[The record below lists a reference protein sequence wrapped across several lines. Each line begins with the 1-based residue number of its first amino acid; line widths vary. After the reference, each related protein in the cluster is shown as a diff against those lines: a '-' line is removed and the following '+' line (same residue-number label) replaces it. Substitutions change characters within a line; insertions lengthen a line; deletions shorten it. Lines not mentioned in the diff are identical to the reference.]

1 MIKNRFRRS
10 LLVLFMALAA
20 PIMIYGIFALTSLT
34 ADESELEQI
43 YERQLEAVLFSIN
56 QYTQDV
62 IGGIATKMDN
72 AYEYGDKTR
81 FDQILQPYKFFKA
94 FEIRNLDG
102 SVDQLITSD
111 SAFHATD
118 FALATKKVF
127 DESKD
132 IVGRLSRYKDTYQK
146 IEPRELSIDFQDQ
159 ELALIQFVIGSGD
172 DIKFC
177 TYYFS
182 GNQFIEQIL
191 GTKIQEISRGEF
203 IIVCKSVET
212 GEIVYA
218 NIGTEDQKSDVR
230 SERIDLLPQYE
241 LGISR
246 TGSTIQEAVGKR
258 KYQNL
263 GALILLMVF
272 LLFGILLVLRNIRK
286 EMELAQSKA
295 DFVSNVSHEIR
306 TPLALINMFAE
317 TLLLDRVK
325 TEEKKHEYYQII
337 TKEVGRLT
345 NMINRILSFSK
356 IEAEKR
362 EYNKSPQDINTIAQD
377 VVNTYSYHLESH
389 GFEYAFNPSEQLPL
403 INADKEAMIEVLVN
417 LIDNGMKY
425 SKDEKSVIIS
435 TGKTEDFVFIE
446 VADKG
451 IGIPKGQLNKLFD
464 KFYRVP
470 TGDVHDTKG
479 SGLGLSIVKHI
490 VEAHDGKIRIQS
502 TVGSGSTFRLLFPML
517 KSEA

>member
-1 MIKNRFRRS
+1 
-10 LLVLFMALAA
+10 MALAV
-20 PIMIYGIFALTSLT
+20 PIMIYGVFALTSLT

-43 YERQLEAVLFSIN
+43 YERQLDAVLFSIN

-72 AYEYGDKTR
+72 AYEYGAKTR
-81 FDQILQPYKFFKA
+81 FDEILQPYKFFKA
-94 FEIRNLDG
+94 LEIRNIDG
-102 SVDQLITSD
+102 SIDQFIASD
-111 SAFHATD
+111 SIFYSND
-118 FALATKKVF
+118 FTRSTQKVF
-127 DESKD
+127 DDSKD
-132 IVGRLSRYKDTYQK
+132 LVRRLSRYKATYQK
-146 IEPRELSIDFQDQ
+146 IEPREVGVKFQGQD
-159 ELALIQFVIGSGD
+159 LGLIQFVIGSGD
-172 DIKFC
+172 NIKFC
-177 TYYFS
+177 AYYFS

-191 GTKIQEISRGEF
+191 VTKIQEISRGEF
-203 IIVCKSVET
+203 IIVCKSVLT

-218 NIGTEDQKSDVR
+218 NIETEGEQTDVR

-246 TGSTIQEAVGKR
+246 AGSTIQEVVGKR

-263 GALILLMVF
+263 GALMLLMVF

-362 EYNKSPQDINTIAQD
+362 EYNKSPQDLNMIAED
-377 VVNTYSYHLESH
+377 VMNTYSYHLESH
-389 GFEYAFNPSEQLPL
+389 GFAFDLNPAASLPL

-425 SKDEKSVIIS
+425 SKDEKSLSIS
-435 TGKTEDFVFIE
+435 TGKTADSVFIE
-446 VADKG
+446 VTDRG
-451 IGIPKGQLNKLFD
+451 IGIPKGQLDKLFD

-470 TGDVHDTKG
+470 MGDLHDTKG

-490 VEAHDGKIRIQS
+490 MEAHDGKIRIQS
-502 TVGSGSTFRLLFPML
+502 VVGTGSTFRLLFPML
-517 KSEA
+517 KSEV